1 MENLINEVDHLD
13 GEKVVLEEVIPFRP
27 VTIHAAA
34 QIIFDPDQ
42 TNFLADVA
50 TVQEIRA
57 RRDRPRRNDTAI
69 SLTSFEHIFVLRR
82 DVIVNVD
89 IIFLIF
95 FSVLDG
101 HFVTFD
107 LVGNLVC
114 NLKRNILCFG
124 VELPRCGCKHRAISQ
139 HWVGVLFTKDFF
151 LSLRKRS
158 SVGNVKVDIW

>member
-1 MENLINEVDHLD
+1 MIDDLYLI
-13 GEKVVLEEVIPFRP
+13 VLEEVIPFCP
-27 VTIHAAA
+27 VTIHAAT
-34 QIIFDPDQ
+34 QIVFDPDQ
-42 TNFLADVA
+42 TNFLADIA
-50 TVQEIRA
+50 AVQEIRA

-82 DVIVNVD
+82 DVIVNVG

-139 HWVGVLFTKDFF
+139 HGIGVFFTENLF
-151 LSLRKRS
+151 LSLGKRS
-158 SVGNVKVDIW
+158 SIGYVKVNL